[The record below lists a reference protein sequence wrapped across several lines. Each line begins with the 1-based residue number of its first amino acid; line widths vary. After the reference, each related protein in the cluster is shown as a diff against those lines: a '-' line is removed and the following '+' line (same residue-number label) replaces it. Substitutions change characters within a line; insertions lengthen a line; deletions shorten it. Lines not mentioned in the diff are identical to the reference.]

1 MPSKH
6 LDGKVAIVTGGAGGV
21 GRWICKIFAEQ
32 GASVVV
38 ADTGADVEGRMG
50 VDPTRVNAVVDE
62 ITAAGGA
69 ATAVIGDVADM
80 DHAERLVGTA
90 LDTYGKLD
98 ILVCAH
104 GILRE
109 RMIFN
114 MTEEEW
120 DGLVRAHLKGCFAPT
135 KFAAIHWRQSRA
147 GGRIIYFTSDA
158 GIHGSAGQPNYS
170 AAHAGK
176 LGLMRSNARALSRY
190 GVTCNC
196 IAPLASTRMT
206 DRGLAAQGAQ
216 REGAEPPSTAAA
228 GTAMDP
234 KNVVP
239 IIVWLASEAGGAA
252 NGRIFGASGH
262 RISLYR
268 EPEWERTIYSD
279 TPMLA
284 IDRLFEEWPHT
295 LGQGGFPLTE
305 MRGMT
310 RPPAP
315 AQGAASG
322 ND

>member
-1 MPSKH
+1 MATKH

-32 GASVVV
+32 GAKVVV

-50 VDPTRVNAVVDE
+50 ADPRRVNEVVREIRDE
-62 ITAAGGA
+62 GGE
-69 ATAVIGDVADM
+69 ATAMIGDVADM
-80 DHAERLVGTA
+80 DFAENLVRTA
-90 LDTYGKLD
+90 LETYDKLD

-114 MTEEEW
+114 MTEDEW

-135 KFAAIHWRQSRA
+135 KFASIYWRQTRA

-176 LGLMRSNARALSRY
+176 LGLMRSNARALARY

-196 IAPLASTRMT
+196 VAPLASTRMT
-206 DRGLAAQGAQ
+206 DRGLAAQRAG
-216 REGAEPPSTAAA
+216 GEPPSLHAA

-239 IIVWLASEAGGAA
+239 IIVWLASDAGGVA

-262 RISLYR
+262 RISLYS
-268 EPEWERTIYSD
+268 EPYWERTLFSD
-279 TPMLA
+279 TPFFD
-284 IDRLFEEWPHT
+284 IDKLFAEWPYT

-305 MRGMT
+305 MRGISA
-310 RPPAP
+310 PPAP
-315 AQGAASG
+315 AATPGT
-322 ND
+322 